1 MSSQEKSNW
10 NNATML
16 EVSGIKLVTH
26 GRSLCLSCRG
36 GKMLCGKSYCPILS
50 KAEALIKH
58 LREVKSMRVEGSS
71 PPGIFVGRMGYPKV
85 YAGPMIPPFKGD
97 TSILDAPEEW
107 VGKSFQEIIDY
118 RYSLIRGKVRIAV
131 DEAADPDE
139 PLLTLQ
145 ELSMALGPV
154 DSEALLKKRPSNI
167 IVLNEFS
174 QPFGPSA
181 PLKDYM
187 VESIKTD
194 HRIER
199 VYYDGDL
206 PASRAVITLYREG
219 IPVTRVQRC
228 LSAGVLGIRRKRR
241 LVPTRWA
248 ITAVDD
254 VISKTMLNEI
264 RGYPPINEFRVYHFR
279 HLGNMFTA
287 LLYSSK
293 WEFEWIEAWF
303 PGTTWNVDGWRPELI
318 GDHEG
323 FKGRS
328 EYA

>member
-1 MSSQEKSNW
+1 
-10 NNATML
+10 
-16 EVSGIKLVTH
+16 
-26 GRSLCLSCRG
+26 
-36 GKMLCGKSYCPILS
+36 
-50 KAEALIKH
+50 
-58 LREVKSMRVEGSS
+58 MRVEGSS

-187 VESIKTD
+187 VESIK
-194 HRIER
+194 
-199 VYYDGDL
+199 
-206 PASRAVITLYREG
+206 
-219 IPVTRVQRC
+219 
-228 LSAGVLGIRRKRR
+228 
-241 LVPTRWA
+241 
-248 ITAVDD
+248 
-254 VISKTMLNEI
+254 
-264 RGYPPINEFRVYHFR
+264 
-279 HLGNMFTA
+279 
-287 LLYSSK
+287 
-293 WEFEWIEAWF
+293 
-303 PGTTWNVDGWRPELI
+303 
-318 GDHEG
+318 
-323 FKGRS
+323 
-328 EYA
+328 

>member
-1 MSSQEKSNW
+1 MYNSEYLRLPLGEKVMAGRIYGLGGLEPLSSQEKSNW

-145 ELSMALGPV
+145 ELS
-154 DSEALLKKRPSNI
+154 
-167 IVLNEFS
+167 
-174 QPFGPSA
+174 
-181 PLKDYM
+181 
-187 VESIKTD
+187 
-194 HRIER
+194 
-199 VYYDGDL
+199 
-206 PASRAVITLYREG
+206 
-219 IPVTRVQRC
+219 
-228 LSAGVLGIRRKRR
+228 
-241 LVPTRWA
+241 
-248 ITAVDD
+248 
-254 VISKTMLNEI
+254 
-264 RGYPPINEFRVYHFR
+264 
-279 HLGNMFTA
+279 
-287 LLYSSK
+287 
-293 WEFEWIEAWF
+293 
-303 PGTTWNVDGWRPELI
+303 
-318 GDHEG
+318 
-323 FKGRS
+323 
-328 EYA
+328 

>member
-1 MSSQEKSNW
+1 
-10 NNATML
+10 
-16 EVSGIKLVTH
+16 
-26 GRSLCLSCRG
+26 
-36 GKMLCGKSYCPILS
+36 
-50 KAEALIKH
+50 
-58 LREVKSMRVEGSS
+58 
-71 PPGIFVGRMGYPKV
+71 
-85 YAGPMIPPFKGD
+85 
-97 TSILDAPEEW
+97 
-107 VGKSFQEIIDY
+107 
-118 RYSLIRGKVRIAV
+118 
-131 DEAADPDE
+131 
-139 PLLTLQ
+139 
-145 ELSMALGPV
+145 
-154 DSEALLKKRPSNI
+154 SEALLKKRPSNI

-328 EYA
+328 EYAYEIGGCYYAARLAAVEALEREKRQAGALILREIYPEYVLPVGVWNVRESVRCLLNTEYEKFDQADEAVKALMNRLRVPYRVWLSKSKILQGLLVQERLESFFPKSDN